1 MILFIHDFQI
11 WKTNDKYRKLLCIDM
26 HELSVRLGCCI
37 IRDDDSHVIGLVNR
51 NFLLDV
57 INKFGI
63 SREDL
68 GKIKF
73 SYYDLLEIYTELKHF
88 GFSTKYHLR
97 HKTSS
102 K

>member
-1 MILFIHDFQI
+1 
-11 WKTNDKYRKLLCIDM
+11 M
-26 HELSVRLGCCI
+26 HETAVRLGHCI
-37 IRDDDSHVIGLVNR
+37 IRDDGSHVIGLVNR
-51 NFLLDV
+51 DFLLDV
-57 INKFGI
+57 INKYGI

-97 HKTSS
+97 QKASS
-102 K
+102 R

>member
-1 MILFIHDFQI
+1 MLE
-11 WKTNDKYRKLLCIDM
+11 TT
-26 HELSVRLGCCI
+26 VRLGRCI

-51 NFLLDV
+51 DFLLDV

-88 GFSTKYHLR
+88 GFSTKYYLR
-97 HKTSS
+97 QKASS
-102 K
+102 R